1 MPLTLKWQHP
11 TCSCIAWTVHQPTQ
25 TSCQELQ
32 NLSLF
37 PDSDREPQASEAAA
51 WPQVVWP
58 GSLQAPSWLFQ
69 SAKEHQPSWLQSVKN
84 SPLTRKCPTTSDNAW
99 DFLTEAWKT
108 EKGFGGQS
116 EGESRTFVTEQ
127 TWEVTR
133 NRLFVKVLTSW
144 KSYQACV
151 LSCSVMSDSLSPFG
165 LITHQ
170 APLSMGF
177 FRQEYWSGC
186 HFPPLGDL
194 PDPRIEPKSPV
205 SPALQVTSHGES
217 NHTGSARFRLFWSIW
232 HHDSVYT

>member
-11 TCSCIAWTVHQPTQ
+11 TCSCIAWTLHQPTQ

-108 EKGFGGQS
+108 EKGFGRQS
-116 EGESRTFVTEQ
+116 EGESGTFVAEQ

-133 NRLFVKVLTSW
+133 NRLFMKVLTSW
-144 KSYQACV
+144 ESSQACV
-151 LSCSVMSDSLSPFG
+151 LSRSVMSDSSEGPHKLKVFSS
-165 LITHQ
+165 LH
-170 APLSMGF
+170 A
-177 FRQEYWSGC
+177 
-186 HFPPLGDL
+186 
-194 PDPRIEPKSPV
+194 
-205 SPALQVTSHGES
+205 
-217 NHTGSARFRLFWSIW
+217 
-232 HHDSVYT
+232 